1 MVVVAA
7 ALVVKERKRKSKVKS
22 SVSLRINLGM
32 SMLCFQFQIF
42 SSSERE
48 IKNRWLGVELIMGGG
63 VCIFG
68 YRVQLLF
75 LKRKELGQEFWRGE
89 LVTFTLVLEGEF

>member
-1 MVVVAA
+1 MAAA
-7 ALVVKERKRKSKVKS
+7 ALVVEERKRKSKVKS
-22 SVSLRINLGM
+22 SVSLRISLGM

-48 IKNRWLGVELIMGGG
+48 IKNSWLGVELIMEGG

-75 LKRKELGQEFWRGE
+75 LKGKELGQEIGRAH
-89 LVTFTLVLEGEF
+89 V